1 MYYFTTA
8 SYLPLPMLSEC
19 VYVCMCVFSN
29 YCLQSLAFCLNISC
43 HTGVLSINSL
53 RLVYLGMSFFYFHFC
68 RDNFTGYKTRV
79 WQYFT
84 FSTLN
89 ISSQCL
95 LFSIVSY
102 EKSAVNLTRE
112 SECDE
117 LFSFGAFM
125 IFIFAFTSKH
135 FTSDMSGCE
144 SLCLSCLELAKFLG
158 NIG

>member
-1 MYYFTTA
+1 MYHFTTA
-8 SYLPLPMLSEC
+8 SYLPLPVLSEC

-43 HTGVLSINSL
+43 HTGVLSINSF

-95 LFSIVSY
+95 LFSIASY

-112 SECDE
+112 SACDE

-125 IFIFAFTSKH
+125 VL
-135 FTSDMSGCE
+135 
-144 SLCLSCLELAKFLG
+144 SLPLPRNILPLICLDVNLFVYHAWSWLSFLA
-158 NIG
+158 I